1 MNCIKWIK
9 VGNDKPKEGVKL
21 LIWVSG
27 YGLTTGKFYGEEP
40 SRFVT
45 DNMHGDWVV
54 THYAEINEPIN
65 Y

>member
-9 VGNDKPKEGVKL
+9 VGNDEPQEREKIL
-21 LIWVSG
+21 LWIEG
-27 YGLTTGKFYGEEP
+27 YGLDTGNYYKEYQKFVP
-40 SRFVT
+40 SHL
-45 DNMHGDWVV
+45 HGDYTV